1 MRSAAEVESLLRF
14 DTETAESVR
23 HRVAAAA
30 AHVLGDDASRGR
42 HQGMTTARHAD
53 SPTMPSDIGEGR
65 FPPGTLL
72 GRRYRIVSLLGRGGM
87 GEVYRATD
95 LALRQPVALKFLPD
109 TAANDPRMPSRLLGE
124 VRLARQISHPNV
136 CRVYDIGEV
145 DGAAFISM
153 QYIDGEDL
161 ASLLRRIGRL
171 PYEKA
176 LEIARRLCAGLAAAH
191 DTGVVHRDLKPANIM
206 VDGRGQVFITDFGLA
221 ATARGLARAEV
232 CSGTPAYMA
241 PEQLR
246 GQEVSTRSD
255 VYALGLVLYE
265 MFTGRRPFDRARQPA
280 DQPPSLSGAAEEL
293 DPAVARAIERC
304 ITLDPRDRPESAA
317 AVAASL
323 PAGNP
328 PADALAGPIPSPQP
342 RAAAS
347 APRQVAQQA
356 QHSSSSD
363 AQIVA
368 ALVKRHRGAAVVAAL
383 MLALPLFG
391 AAYLVTSRPTPD
403 RLDATAQVPSVGDY
417 QISQLTT
424 SGSVVN
430 PAIAPDGRY
439 VVYLRQEGEGFSL
452 WVRQIAT
459 PSNVRIVEAEPG
471 VRLDGPTVTPD
482 GSFIDFIRLS
492 SREGSG
498 LLPGLWRVPFLG
510 GTPRRL
516 VENVW
521 SPIEWSPD
529 GRQMAFVRINLADN
543 STALVV
549 ADADGGRERVLS
561 TRQRPASFIGLF
573 ADGVNVRP
581 AWSPDGRLIA
591 LFADD
596 GFQLQVVFVD
606 AGSGSELAAL
616 DAHGS
621 LNPHGLTWLD
631 SESLVLSQPAQEGGP
646 IQLWRM
652 SYPDGAVSRL
662 TNDLSSYLGAS
673 LAADRSILVTLRS
686 DTRAA
691 LWVGDASGT
700 PGAEVGSPAPVAPVH
715 ISVAWAGPHVVYD
728 TVFNGQ
734 PSIASVLPEASMSA
748 DVAPNARG
756 AVATSDGRTIV
767 FSKAGTPG
775 LWAADADG
783 RRARFLLFQDSV
795 PSVISRDDRHIIF
808 LSDHSG
814 VQSPWMVPIEGGQPT
829 EIVRRVAGNRTLDI
843 SPDGRRLL
851 FLSSGAQNQ
860 WMIVTCDL
868 PACSNRRTQD
878 LPANFRWEWT
888 RWTPD
893 ERAIAY
899 VDATGNNI
907 WAQPLDGG
915 PPRQITRFGDRAIRG
930 FAWSHDGKRLAV
942 VRTTT
947 TNDIVLLRGL
957 KGQRVHGRAEHRLTA
972 DGR

>member
-1 MRSAAEVESLLRF
+1 MDPGTIALFRDLADRSPSEREEYYARHLVPDALRAEVESLLSF

-23 HRVAAAA
+23 DRVAAAA
-30 AHVLGDDASRGR
+30 AQVLRDDDPASLRR
-42 HQGMTTARHAD
+42 HRATPNAETGQH
-53 SPTMPSDIGEGR
+53 SPTMPSQIGEGR
-65 FPPGTLL
+65 FLPGTLL
-72 GRRYRIVSLLGRGGM
+72 GRRYRVINLLGRGGM
-87 GEVYRATD
+87 GEVYRASD
-95 LALRQPVALKFLPD
+95 LTLSQPVALKFLSD
-109 TAANDPRMPSRLLGE
+109 TATDHSRLSARLYGE

-191 DTGVVHRDLKPANIM
+191 DKGVVHRDLKPANIM
-206 VDGRGQVFITDFGLA
+206 IDGRGQVFITDFGLA
-221 ATARGLARAEV
+221 ATARELARAEV

-246 GQEVSTRSD
+246 GQEVSIRSD
-255 VYALGLVLYE
+255 LYALGLVLYE
-265 MFTGRRPFDRARQPA
+265 MFTGRRPFDQPRQPA
-280 DQPPSLSGAAEEL
+280 DPLPSLSNVAKEL
-293 DPAVARAIERC
+293 DPAVARAIEHC
-304 ITLDPRDRPESAA
+304 IKVDPRDRPESAL

-323 PAGNP
+323 PGGNP
-328 PADALAGPIPSPQP
+328 PAEALAGPIPPPQQL
-342 RAAAS
+342 AAAS
-347 APRQVAQQA
+347 HDREAAQRAEHAP
-356 QHSSSSD
+356 SSD
-363 AQIVA
+363 AQIMA
-368 ALVKRHRGAAVVAAL
+368 ALVKRHRGVIVVVALAFS
-383 MLALPLFG
+383 LALSV
-391 AAYLVTSRPTPD
+391 ATYLVTSRPTPNRPD
-403 RLDATAQVPSVGDY
+403 PPARIPALGDY

-424 SGSVVN
+424 TGNAVD

-439 VVYLRQEGEGFSL
+439 VVYLQQEGDAFSL

-459 PSNVRIVEAEPG
+459 PSNVRVVQAEPA
-471 VRLDGPTVTPD
+471 VRLEGPTVTPD
-482 GSFIDFIRLS
+482 GSFIDFIRRQ
-492 SREGSG
+492 SRAGSG

-510 GTPRRL
+510 GTPRQL

-573 ADGVNVRP
+573 ADGVTVRP
-581 AWSPDGRLIA
+581 AWSPDGRIIA
-591 LFADD
+591 VFADN

-606 AGSGSELAAL
+606 PGSGSELAAL
-616 DAHGS
+616 DAEGT
-621 LNPHGLTWLD
+621 LNPHGLSWLD
-631 SESLVLSQPAQEGGP
+631 SDSLVLSQPVHEGGP

-662 TNDLSSYLGAS
+662 TNDLSSYLGAG
-673 LAADRSILVTLRS
+673 LEADRNVFVTLRS
-686 DTRAA
+686 DTRAT

-700 PGAEVGSPAPVAPVH
+700 LGSEVVSPAPIAPVR
-715 ISVAWAGPHVVYD
+715 ISVAWAGPHVLYD
-728 TVFNGQ
+728 TITNGQ
-734 PSIASVLPEASMSA
+734 PSIASVLPETTTSAEVAS
-748 DVAPNARG
+748 NARG

-767 FSKAGTPG
+767 FIKAGSPG
-775 LWAADADG
+775 LWTADADG

-795 PSVISRDDRHIIF
+795 PSVISRDDRHVIF

-814 VQSPWMVPIEGGQPT
+814 VQSPWMVPIGGGQPT
-829 EIVRRVAGNRTLDI
+829 EIVRTLAGSRSVDI

-860 WMIVTCDL
+860 WMTVICDL
-868 PACSNRRTQD
+868 PACSNRRT
-878 LPANFRWEWT
+878 
-888 RWTPD
+888 
-893 ERAIAY
+893 
-899 VDATGNNI
+899 
-907 WAQPLDGG
+907 
-915 PPRQITRFGDRAIRG
+915 
-930 FAWSHDGKRLAV
+930 
-942 VRTTT
+942 
-947 TNDIVLLRGL
+947 
-957 KGQRVHGRAEHRLTA
+957 
-972 DGR
+972 